1 MSSYRALEDSILNI
15 ITSIEAERD
24 PVERLKMARA
34 IQSTV
39 RKALMPVNQSA
50 AYAARMIYPTA
61 QIADLT
67 GIDRKN
73 IEYLVRVYLAN
84 NPNAERPKFRK
95 RVEVTSFV
103 DLT

>member
-1 MSSYRALEDSILNI
+1 MSSYRALEDSILNV
-15 ITSIEAERD
+15 ITSIEAERN
-24 PVERLKMARA
+24 PIERLKMARA

-39 RKALMPVNQSA
+39 RKALMPINQHA
-50 AYAARMIYPTA
+50 AYDARMIYPTA
-61 QIADLT
+61 QISDLT

-73 IEYLVRVYLAN
+73 VEYLVRVYLIN

-95 RVEVTSFV
+95 RIEVTSFV